1 MSVVR
6 RHNSKE
12 YPVLITVV
20 NEVYSQVTAMAVDD
34 KKPPVPPIP
43 RFFLCAAV
51 LHLLKPCQSNVVIT
65 PT

>member
-1 MSVVR
+1 VR

-20 NEVYSQVTAMAVDD
+20 NEVHSQVTAMTVNN
-34 KKPPVPPIP
+34 KEPPVPPIP

-51 LHLLKPCQSNVVIT
+51 VHLLKSCQFNVIIT
-65 PT
+65 ST